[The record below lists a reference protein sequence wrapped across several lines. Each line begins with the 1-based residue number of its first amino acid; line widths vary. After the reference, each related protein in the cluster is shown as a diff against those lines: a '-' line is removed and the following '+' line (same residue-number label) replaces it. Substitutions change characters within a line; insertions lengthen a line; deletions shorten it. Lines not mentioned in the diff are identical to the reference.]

1 MEKDREKD
9 RERDDEKEFDRWKK
23 EFSQIPEI
31 ILREYWEA
39 FKLFDKDGNY
49 LIIKEELATVMRG
62 LGQTPTEE
70 EICLMMTEVDKDGSG
85 YVDFGEFV
93 GLMTRQPSPV
103 DPEEDLRKA
112 FRMFDRDGNGQ
123 INAAELKHIMTNI
136 GETLTEEQVDDMIQ
150 EADIDQDGMINYE
163 EFIRVVATK

>member
-1 MEKDREKD
+1 
-9 RERDDEKEFDRWKK
+9 
-23 EFSQIPEI
+23 
-31 ILREYWEA
+31 
-39 FKLFDKDGNY
+39 
-49 LIIKEELATVMRG
+49 MRG

-70 EICLMMTEVDKDGSG
+70 EICIMMTEVDKDGSG
-85 YVDFGEFV
+85 YVDFEEFV

-123 INAAELKHIMTNI
+123 INATELKHIMTNI